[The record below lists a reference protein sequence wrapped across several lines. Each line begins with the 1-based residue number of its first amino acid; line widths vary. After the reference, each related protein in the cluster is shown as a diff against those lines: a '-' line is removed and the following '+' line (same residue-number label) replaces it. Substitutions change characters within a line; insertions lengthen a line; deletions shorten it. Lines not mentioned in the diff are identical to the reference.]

1 MTVQAMGYF
10 WVGTS
15 KLDDWSSLAIGQ
27 LGLQAVDRGGNM
39 RAFRMDDRKQR
50 LIVDS
55 GSADGEGFWGW
66 EVANATA
73 LNALAARLKKAGVG
87 VRGET
92 PAMADQ
98 RCA

>member
-39 RAFRMDDRKQR
+39 RAFRMDDRNQPAIRRTRCGKR
-50 LIVDS
+50 KGRPSSAALI
-55 GSADGEGFWGW
+55 
-66 EVANATA
+66 ATA
-73 LNALAARLKKAGVG
+73 LLSFSI
-87 VRGET
+87 
-92 PAMADQ
+92 
-98 RCA
+98 

>member
-39 RAFRMDDRKQR
+39 RKGR
-50 LIVDS
+50 
-55 GSADGEGFWGW
+55 
-66 EVANATA
+66 ATA
-73 LNALAARLKKAGVG
+73 
-87 VRGET
+87 
-92 PAMADQ
+92 
-98 RCA
+98 CII